1 MVLARGIGSNLA
13 PVWIPCFG
21 YLMVLSHGVNEG
33 LTINREEYHLDNASL
48 QIEYLKI

>member
-21 YLMVLSHGVNEG
+21 YLIVLSHGVNEG
-33 LTINREEYHLDNASL
+33 LTINREGDHLAKVSFEN
-48 QIEYLKI
+48 

>member
-21 YLMVLSHGVNEG
+21 YLMVLSHGVNKG
-33 LTINREEYHLDNASL
+33 LTINREGDHMAKASFSN
-48 QIEYLKI
+48 